1 MQFVIKDAD
10 GETQQIEA
18 DNVEVTVAGALR
30 LTNVGTKSGTGP
42 DVVAHYEPRRWQWY
56 RRIVAEPA
64 APPE

>member
-1 MQFVIKDAD
+1 MQFIVKDAE
-10 GETQQIEA
+10 GETQQVEA
-18 DNVEVTVAGALR
+18 DSVEVTVAGALR
-30 LTNVGTKSGTGP
+30 LTNVGTKSNAGQ